1 MQKSSIITQCPS
13 CETQFRVT
21 PGQLKVANGQVRC
34 GACLAIFCAV
44 EYEQKPQSA
53 EPTTQQKAKTRRVH
67 EDETP
72 DTFEKLDIELP
83 ISKEKTSPKPDK
95 AVTNTSSA
103 TNLTKKDQEEIVK
116 TVSAADVPTLTIE
129 AEPVVLNRSNGA
141 KASSPW
147 WFIGCVL
154 AILTLVAQHLWFNRG
169 DLYWTHTYRPLY
181 DTVCQHIDCQIPTRV
196 NTAKITNQ
204 QFLIR
209 PHSEIADAI
218 TIDIVLINE
227 ANHNQPYPA
236 LHIAF
241 SDLKGRPVA
250 SRTLQPESYLDRSVV
265 NLKSMPTHQPIQI
278 SLDLMSPGM
287 RGINYQLEL
296 LAPAL

>member
-1 MQKSSIITQCPS
+1 MQNNSIITQCPS

-44 EYEQKPQSA
+44 EYEQKPQSV
-53 EPTTQQKAKTRRVH
+53 EPATQQKAKTRRVH

-72 DTFEKLDIELP
+72 DTFEKLDLDLP
-83 ISKEKTSPKPDK
+83 ISKEETPAPEPTEITTPSEADKPEEKTQKEII
-95 AVTNTSSA
+95 
-103 TNLTKKDQEEIVK
+103 KK
-116 TVSAADVPTLTIE
+116 VSAADVPTLTIE
-129 AEPVVLNRSNGA
+129 AEPVVLNRSYGA

-154 AILTLVAQHLWFNRG
+154 AILTLIAQHLWFNRG

-196 NTAKITNQ
+196 DTAKITNQ

-218 TIDIVLINE
+218 TIDLVLINE

>member
-1 MQKSSIITQCPS
+1 MQNNSIITQCPS

-44 EYEQKPQSA
+44 EYELKPQNV
-53 EPTTQQKAKTRRVH
+53 EPAQPQKAKTRKAH
-67 EDETP
+67 KDETP
-72 DTFEKLDIELP
+72 DVFEKLDFDLP
-83 ISKEKTSPKPDK
+83 ISKEETPAFKPTEIKTASEAEK
-95 AVTNTSSA
+95 T
-103 TNLTKKDQEEIVK
+103 QEEIIK
-116 TVSAADVPTLTIE
+116 TVSVADVPTLTIE
-129 AEPVVLNRSNGA
+129 AEPVVLNRNNGA

-154 AILTLVAQHLWFNRG
+154 AILTLIAQHLWFNRG

-218 TIDIVLINE
+218 TIDLVLINE

>member
-1 MQKSSIITQCPS
+1 MQNNSIITQCPS

-21 PGQLKVANGQVRC
+21 QGQLKVANGQVRC

-44 EYEQKPQSA
+44 EYEQKPKSA
-53 EPTTQQKAKTRRVH
+53 EPTPPQKATTGKVR
-67 EDETP
+67 EDEATNA
-72 DTFEKLDIELP
+72 FEKLKLALP
-83 ISKEKTSPKPDK
+83 LADEKNPPKPDEI
-95 AVTNTSSA
+95 ATTVSTA
-103 TNLTKKDQEEIVK
+103 TNPTNKDKKEIIQ
-116 TVSAADVPTLTIE
+116 TVSASAVPTLTIE

-154 AILTLVAQHLWFNRG
+154 AIITLITQHLWFNRG

-218 TIDIVLINE
+218 TIDLVLINE

-278 SLDLMSPGM
+278 SLDLMSPGI

>member
-1 MQKSSIITQCPS
+1 MQNNSIITQCPS

-44 EYEQKPQSA
+44 EYEQKPESA
-53 EPTTQQKAKTRRVH
+53 EQVAPQKITTTKKRK
-67 EDETP
+67 DEATSAF
-72 DTFEKLDIELP
+72 DKLDLDLP
-83 ISKEKTSPKPDK
+83 ISKEETPASKPTEITTASEAVKPEEKT
-95 AVTNTSSA
+95 
-103 TNLTKKDQEEIVK
+103 QEQLIK

-129 AEPVVLNRSNGA
+129 AEPVVLNRSNA
-141 KASSPW
+141 VKASSPW

-154 AILTLVAQHLWFNRG
+154 AILTLIAQHLWFNRG

-196 NTAKITNQ
+196 DTAKITNQ
-204 QFLIR
+204 QFMIR

-218 TIDIVLINE
+218 TIDLVLINE

>member
-44 EYEQKPQSA
+44 EYEQKAKSA
-53 EPTTQQKAKTRRVH
+53 EPILPQKATSKKARENEAT
-67 EDETP
+67 DAF
-72 DTFEKLDIELP
+72 DKLDLALP
-83 ISKEKTSPKPDK
+83 LSEEKTSPKPDK
-95 AVTNTSSA
+95 AATIASPA
-103 TNLTKKDQEEIVK
+103 TNLTKKDQGEIVK

-129 AEPVVLNRSNGA
+129 AEPVVLNRNNGA

-154 AILTLVAQHLWFNRG
+154 AILTLIAQHLWFNRG

-218 TIDIVLINE
+218 TIDLVLINE

-296 LAPAL
+296 LAPAP

>member
-34 GACLAIFCAV
+34 GACLVIFCAI
-44 EYEQKPQSA
+44 EHELKPKAAEQVPPPKV
-53 EPTTQQKAKTRRVH
+53 TTRK
-67 EDETP
+67 DETTN
-72 DTFEKLDIELP
+72 TFNKLDLDLNLTTETPSTEKSVDTARSLP
-83 ISKEKTSPKPDK
+83 IKG
-95 AVTNTSSA
+95 
-103 TNLTKKDQEEIVK
+103 QEELIK
-116 TVSAADVPTLTIE
+116 TVAPADVPTLTIE
-129 AEPVVLNRSNGA
+129 TEPVVLNRSTNNGT
-141 KASSPW
+141 SSPW

-154 AILTLVAQHLWFNRG
+154 AALTLIAQHLWFNRG

-181 DTVCQHIDCQIPTRV
+181 DTVCQHIDCNIPTRV
-196 NTAKITNQ
+196 DTAKITNQ

-218 TIDIVLINE
+218 TIDLVLINE

-250 SRTLQPESYLDRSVV
+250 SRTLQPESYLDRSAV

>member
-1 MQKSSIITQCPS
+1 MQNESIITQCPS

-44 EYEQKPQSA
+44 ENEHKPVVKEQVHPPKA
-53 EPTTQQKAKTRRVH
+53 TVTKNETTEA
-67 EDETP
+67 
-72 DTFEKLDIELP
+72 FEKLDLDLTLAE
-83 ISKEKTSPKPDK
+83 EKQSQTQATKTETSSPKI
-95 AVTNTSSA
+95 TS
-103 TNLTKKDQEEIVK
+103 EELIK
-116 TVSAADVPTLTIE
+116 TVSEAEVPTLTIE
-129 AEPVVLNRSNGA
+129 AEPVVLNSNA
-141 KASSPW
+141 STKASSPW
-147 WFIGCVL
+147 WFISCVL
-154 AILTLVAQHLWFNRG
+154 AICTLIAQHLWFNRG

-181 DTVCQHIDCQIPTRV
+181 DTICERIDCQIPTRV
-196 NTAKITNQ
+196 DTAKITNQ

-209 PHSEIADAI
+209 PHAEIADAI
-218 TIDIVLINE
+218 TIDLVLINE